1 MIKTT
6 ILSTFWAVFAALIA
20 GLAQAN
26 QPITNSHV
34 RVTPEGSV
42 YDSRT
47 YMYDA
52 DRGRVRL
59 RPEFRGMSTQQRL
72 ATIRPKTDEQVWYRG
87 NRKLNLGGGRWVTPN
102 QLASLRQRESKL
114 TEQHAYRPSRK
125 TTSVASYSSSPS
137 TARHYQSRKLQYL
150 ITGATVSIHTS
161 EGSGS
166 GVITAIGRQKFVL
179 TANHVIKG
187 ASYARLTS
195 LKDSSHGIVS
205 RTAGWHDKYDI
216 AAIPLPRTLWH
227 LPAVPLF
234 NGQPAVGHP
243 VYLSGFPKGSYRLT
257 AGRVAGYTKGGTEML
272 HTAYSEGGASGGML
286 LTPNGYLCGIHT
298 GVYLSG
304 SSLSGYRIATPS
316 SLVIQ
321 LVRMYGR

>member
-6 ILSTFWAVFAALIA
+6 VFSTFWAVFAALIS

-26 QPITNSHV
+26 QPLANSHIQ
-34 RVTPEGSV
+34 VTPEGSV

-59 RPEFRGMSTQQRL
+59 RPEFRGMSSQQRL
-72 ATIRPKTDEQVWYRG
+72 ATIRPKTDDQVWYPG

-114 TEQHAYRPSRK
+114 TQQHAYRASRK
-125 TTSVASYSSSPS
+125 TASVASYSSSIS
-137 TARHYQSRKLQYL
+137 TAGHYQSSKLRNL
-150 ITGATVSIHTS
+150 ITGATIFIETP
-161 EGSGS
+161 EGTGS
-166 GVITAIGRQKFVL
+166 GVITIIGRQKFVL

-187 ASYARLTS
+187 ASWARITS
-195 LKDSSHGIVS
+195 FKDSSYGIVS
-205 RTAGWHDKYDI
+205 RTAGWHDQYDI

-227 LPAVPLF
+227 LPAVPLL
-234 NGQPAVGHP
+234 NGQPAVGQP

-272 HTAYSEGGASGGML
+272 HTANSEPGASGGMV

-298 GVYLSG
+298 AAYLTGSG
-304 SSLSGYRIATPS
+304 LSGYKSATPS
-316 SLVIQ
+316 SLILQ